1 MTGESEARHNRLS
14 LALLVQL
21 ADTIRTSTRATGV
34 SAPGEITFQN
44 FLLEFSISGISGIR
58 LGRILLEPAPWHR
71 RGPALSGVAPH
82 PTPSSWS
89 PGCHSLDQRQIRLG
103 PGPNARGPR
112 RHDAQDLPDAGAFTN
127 QSPCAGADGQRGS
140 LGLATR
146 RGTAPHNPQAPR
158 RAPRWMPAKTR
169 TKPLL
174 DLSSIDT

>member
-1 MTGESEARHNRLS
+1 MKYFPEFFIRIFDFRYQRHTFRKDS
-14 LALLVQL
+14 FGAGPPGIV
-21 ADTIRTSTRATGV
+21 GV
-34 SAPGEITFQN
+34 RPC
-44 FLLEFSISGISGIR
+44 
-58 LGRILLEPAPWHR
+58 LGWPPI
-71 RGPALSGVAPH
+71 

-112 RHDAQDLPDAGAFTN
+112 RHDAQHLPDAGAFTN

-174 DLSSIDT
+174 DLSSNMSDCRLFLFWLAISERYRNSGNSKMDKLQWQ